1 MPIVDRFVEA
11 PLSRF
16 LVTDLDGQ
24 TVTFLDRL
32 ASNRSATHTRNAPFE
47 LSCLLPSDNPEV
59 NILSGS
65 AYDDAEPFVEEGT
78 KLVYWFLRYG
88 ETLSASSGPWECVGA
103 AIILNIED
111 SADDEV
117 PGTRLTAFDPWK
129 LLYKLPVVAIAT
141 GELPS
146 ENFGITYFGSNAAH
160 IAYQV
165 LVTSLVNWPDFKS
178 HIDYDVAFIDDTT
191 ETEITEINFTHGMTV
206 GEALDEL
213 CRSEESLD
221 IFFKPVYD
229 PVARPGVLCEFWAGP
244 NMGEEK
250 TEAIFSWDRWPRS
263 LVGISRQR
271 DGEQRTNYLQY
282 YGGQNQTPVPPMY
295 DTDSIDEFG
304 LYWETQSFPNKSV
317 PELFAVEL
325 EASARRELRLR
336 GRGLVTYTITPA
348 AERMP
353 ILFKEFHI
361 HDRVQVYASKRLR
374 RPIIEDSLRVES
386 IPVSIDDDQLARV
399 QSLVVSSVPPEG
411 S

>member
-1 MPIVDRFVEA
+1 MPIPDRFVEA

-16 LVTDLDGQ
+16 LVTNLNSE
-24 TVTFLDRL
+24 TVTFLDRV

-47 LSCLLPSDNPEV
+47 LSCLMPSDNPEV

-65 AYDDAEPFVEEGT
+65 AYDGAEPFVEEGT
-78 KLVYWFLRYG
+78 RMVYWFLRYG
-88 ETLSASSGPWECVGA
+88 EALSDSAGPWECVGA
-103 AIILNIED
+103 GIILNIED

-117 PGTRLTAFDPWK
+117 PGTRITAFDPWK
-129 LLYKLPVVAIAT
+129 LLYKLPVVAILT
-141 GELPS
+141 GDLPKP
-146 ENFGITYFGSNAAH
+146 GYDMTYFASNAAA

-165 LVTSLVNWPDFKS
+165 LLTALVNWPDFNS
-178 HIDYDVAFIDDTT
+178 HIDYDLAWIDDSTA
-191 ETEITEINFTHGMTV
+191 TEITEISFSHGTTV

-213 CRSEESLD
+213 CRAEESLD

-229 PVARPGVLCEFWAGP
+229 PIARPGILAEFHAGP
-244 NMGEEK
+244 NMGEDK
-250 TEAIFSWDRWPRS
+250 PEAIFAWDRWPRS

-282 YGGQNQTPVPPMY
+282 YGGQGQVPVPPIY
-295 DTDSIDEFG
+295 DEDSIDEFG
-304 LYWETQSFPNKSV
+304 LYWETQSFPGKSV
-317 PELFAVEL
+317 PELFSAELQAV
-325 EASARRELRLR
+325 AQRELRLR
-336 GRGLVTYTITPA
+336 GRGLTTYTISPA

-399 QSLVVSSVPPEG
+399 QSLVVSAVPPEG